1 MRRCLLALVIMC
13 SPYVANG
20 QTTRSPKRAP
30 VVSKRAADPEV
41 IEAAGANLA
50 TNLRLEWD
58 GNSQEGS
65 ALSGCTM
72 TSASTRTI
80 LGTVTVDEQTF
91 DAADLVG
98 GADTQNAPDA
108 FEMRLYSVPKLRPFV
123 TRKRVLYVDGA
134 PKPLPTEKVVFLVI
148 AVPKDKAS
156 NISEFIVAAVASYRD
171 FCRRQ

>member
-1 MRRCLLALVIMC
+1 MRRCLFALVIMC

-30 VVSKRAADPEV
+30 IAIKRAADPEV

-58 GNSQEGS
+58 GNSQEVT

-72 TSASTRTI
+72 TISSTRTSF
-80 LGTVTVDEQTF
+80 GVVTVDAQTF
-91 DAADLVG
+91 DAGDLTG
-98 GADTQNAPDA
+98 GVESQNAVDA
-108 FEMRLYSVPKLRPFV
+108 FEMRLFTLPKLRPFV
-123 TRKRVLYVDGA
+123 RRQRLLYVEGA
-134 PKPLPTEKVVFLVI
+134 PKPTQTEWVVYLVVAI
-148 AVPKDKAS
+148 PKDKAQT
-156 NISEFIVAAVASYRD
+156 ISEGIVSAVASYRN